1 MHGSHARMM
10 WVAALAAGALVT
22 AGCAEKKEAPATA
35 ASASGA
41 QASAAGGAEVTPAVL
56 KEAED
61 IFASRCTPCHGPRGG
76 GDGPASAGLTP
87 PPRNFQ
93 DKAWQAQVS
102 DEHLEKIISY
112 GGGAV
117 GRSPAMP
124 PNPDLAD
131 KPVVKGLRQHIR
143 ALAEAR

>member
-1 MHGSHARMM
+1 
-10 WVAALAAGALVT
+10 LAVGALFT
-22 AGCAEKKEAPATA
+22 GGCSEKKEASA

-41 QASAAGGAEVTPAVL
+41 QAREAGGAEVTPAVL
-56 KEAED
+56 AEAGEV
-61 IFASRCTPCHGPRGG
+61 FASRCSTCHGPRGA

-93 DKAWQAQVS
+93 DKAWQGEVS
-102 DEHLEKIISY
+102 DEHLERIIAY

-131 KPVVKGLRQHIR
+131 KPVLKGLRQHIR
-143 ALAEAR
+143 ALADTK